1 MRLVYLVIGLAFLA
15 LSVYVMV
22 GAFALEYYTTI
33 GPGPGFFPFWL
44 AAVLAVVTVVWLVRV
59 YLKPGEPLPEGFF
72 PKKSAALRLL
82 SVMTAM
88 VLFVLLGEH
97 LGFRIT
103 MLGFL
108 LVMVYALGR
117 RSVFLAMA
125 VALAGSFGA
134 YYLFHDLMGVHLP
147 LATIG
152 FLKNLGL

>member
-1 MRLVYLVIGLAFLA
+1 MRLVYLAIGLAFLA
-15 LSVYVMV
+15 VSVYVMV
-22 GAFALEYYTTI
+22 VAFALEYYTPI

-44 AAVLAVVTVVWLVRV
+44 AASLAVVTVVWLVRV
-59 YLKPGEPLPEGFF
+59 YLKPSEPLPEGFL
-72 PKKSAALRLL
+72 PSKSAVSRLV
-82 SVMTAM
+82 SVLGAM
-88 VLFVLLGEH
+88 VLFVLLGEV

-108 LVMVYALGR
+108 LVMLYVLGR
-117 RSVFLAMA
+117 QSALVAIA

-134 YYLFHDLMGVHLP
+134 YHLFHDWMGVHLP